1 MVEWRIGDTGAVV
14 PVDLAGMPVIG
25 QGGQLLGFRGFGL
38 CRTGEIRDRRAPGP
52 QAGPADVR
60 HSELLQPAE
69 KPSETAARL
78 SSAERNAFREIARA
92 LGARFADEDQPDDP
106 RRAGIAPERPSVVAP
121 LRPAPRGEADVAR
134 ILDRLP
140 VGILVHRGDEP
151 LFLNRVLLDLVDYDD
166 VGQLAAEGGV
176 PRLFRGRMGSP
187 ARFESMAP
195 LALTSRGNE
204 SIAVD
209 VRLTTVQWDG
219 LPASLMVV
227 TRAAAAEQG
236 QRLRARARP
245 AGPRGQAAGAFLD
258 PRYRDRRRDRPR
270 PRRPHPV
277 AQPFRRGAVRLRS
290 ARGRGRRF
298 AVLLAPE
305 SQVPRSTTSKA
316 CGPTASRASSTTAA
330 R

>member
-1 MVEWRIGDTGAVV
+1 
-14 PVDLAGMPVIG
+14 
-25 QGGQLLGFRGFGL
+25 
-38 CRTGEIRDRRAPGP
+38 
-52 QAGPADVR
+52 
-60 HSELLQPAE
+60 
-69 KPSETAARL
+69 
-78 SSAERNAFREIARA
+78 
-92 LGARFADEDQPDDP
+92 
-106 RRAGIAPERPSVVAP
+106 
-121 LRPAPRGEADVAR
+121 LRPEPQGDADVAR

-140 VGILVHRGDEP
+140 VGILVHRGNEP

-236 QRLRARARP
+236 QRLRALELDLRAREGRLRELSSILDTATDGVIVLDD
-245 AGPRGQAAGAFLD
+245 AGRVLSLNRSA
-258 PRYRDRRRDRPR
+258 
-270 PRRPHPV
+270 
-277 AQPFRRGAVRLRS
+277 RGAVRL
-290 ARGRGRRF
+290 
-298 AVLLAPE
+298 
-305 SQVPRSTTSKA
+305 
-316 CGPTASRASSTTAA
+316 
-330 R
+330 